1 MIPTANNEQ
10 HGPNHRNVLGW
21 RAATLCGTLLRSTLT
36 ESAAA
41 GFVLASASSI
51 ADRVGI
57 VSPRGVFEYHER
69 VQQV

>member
-21 RAATLCGTLLRSTLT
+21 RAATLCGSVTRSSSI